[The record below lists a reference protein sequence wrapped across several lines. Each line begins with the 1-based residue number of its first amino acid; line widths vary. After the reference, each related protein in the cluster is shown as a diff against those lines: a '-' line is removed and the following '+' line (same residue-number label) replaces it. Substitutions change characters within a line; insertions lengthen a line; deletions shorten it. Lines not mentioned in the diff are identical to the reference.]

1 MRDMAKKQT
10 KETQAEQSDRFRN
23 DVRRMIDAGELNP
36 TEADEAFE
44 RLVSTAASAKPRN

>member
-1 MRDMAKKQT
+1 MAKKQT

-36 TEADEAFE
+36 TEAE
-44 RLVSTAASAKPRN
+44 RQIARLLTKVEPVKGRA

>member
-1 MRDMAKKQT
+1 MPKKQA
-10 KETQAEQSDRFRN
+10 KETQAEQSERFRN

-44 RLVSTAASAKPRN
+44 QIFAKGSLLRASNKID